1 MDIFFLGF
9 YGNSLLVFLQLFSPH
24 SLCLIYWLFFIYV
37 TSKVSELGP
46 FSSLRVIIAF
56 RVISLGSM
64 TKKNHDYFLVSNQIA
79 YEDQIS
85 LISCLYSQLCV
96 LQLHLHIAEASQLNI
111 YTTLIFIFLQTCL
124 FSVFNMSLSVQ
135 PVAKSQSKTNPPPVW
150 DSLDFFLSFI
160 PPSTTHKIRKMYWF

>member
-1 MDIFFLGF
+1 MTTLFLFSFNYSVLTLSVSFTGSSSSMLHLKSQSWDF
-9 YGNSLLVFLQLFSPH
+9 SLLSG
-24 SLCLIYWLFFIYV
+24 WLLLSGWSHWV
-37 TSKVSELGP
+37 LWP
-46 FSSLRVIIAF
+46 
-56 RVISLGSM
+56 
-64 TKKNHDYFLVSNQIA
+64 KKHHDYFLVSNQIA

-111 YTTLIFIFLQTCL
+111 YTTLIFIFPQTCL

-150 DSLDFFLSFI
+150 NSLDFFLSFI
-160 PPSTTHKIRKMYWF
+160 PPPTTHKIRKMYWF